1 MRTGDRD
8 IKAGRAFRNGFS
20 QTRKDNFRNLII
32 CTQERK
38 TATETADRHVLE
50 HFEVYS
56 VFKSPLQFVKKESKF
71 VYQFP
76 AVNATGNIYKRVD
89 AMAFIAISFKY
100 YTIKSL

>member
-8 IKAGRAFRNGFS
+8 IKAGRAFINGFS

-38 TATETADRHVLE
+38 TATETSDRHVLE

-56 VFKSPLQFVKKESKF
+56 VFKSPLQFVKKKANLYINFRRSMQRE
-71 VYQFP
+71 
-76 AVNATGNIYKRVD
+76 T
-89 AMAFIAISFKY
+89 FIREWM
-100 YTIKSL
+100 TWHL

>member
-56 VFKSPLQFVKKESKF
+56 VFKSPLQFVKKKANLYINFRRSMQRE
-71 VYQFP
+71 
-76 AVNATGNIYKRVD
+76 T
-89 AMAFIAISFKY
+89 FIREWM
-100 YTIKSL
+100 TWHL